1 MNDLTDAFDFSD
13 KVIVV
18 AGGNGLIGNVIT
30 KALSKLNAVC
40 IVLDQDKNNI
50 ENVKNVHF
58 MEINESYSQESIK
71 KIVDAIELNLGPIFG
86 LINCMTTKIKDEN
99 LYFSSISDYKLS
111 TWKDIVEGNLHNTF
125 LLCRE
130 AGLRMVS
137 RSNGS
142 IVNFCSIYGAEM
154 GPDLR
159 IYDKISTENKLMTTP
174 VSYTVSK
181 GGIQALSKHLAT
193 AWAQNGVRVNAISPG
208 GVFNNQSEEFVRAYS
223 NRVPFGRMANVEEII
238 GLPIFLLSDLSSYIT
253 GQNLFIDGGLSAW

>member
-1 MNDLTDAFDFSD
+1 MNDLREAFDFSD
-13 KVIVV
+13 KVIVI
-18 AGGNGLIGNVIT
+18 AGGNGLIGSAIT
-30 KALSKLNAVC
+30 KALSELNAIS
-40 IVLDQDKNNI
+40 IVLDQGKNNI
-50 ENVKNVHF
+50 ENIKNVHLI
-58 MEINESYSQESIK
+58 EINQSYTQDSIQ
-71 KIVDAIELNLGPIFG
+71 KIVDSIELKFGPIFG
-86 LINCMTTKIKDEN
+86 LINCMTVKVKDDN
-99 LYFSSISDYKLS
+99 LYFSAISDYTLS
-111 TWKDIVEGNLHNTF
+111 TWKEIVEGNLHNTF
-125 LLCRE
+125 LLCKE
-130 AGLRMVS
+130 IGSKMVS

-159 IYDKISTENKLMTTP
+159 IYEKTSTENKLMTTP

-193 AWAQNGVRVNAISPG
+193 SWAQNGVRVNAISPG
-208 GVFNNQSEEFVRAYS
+208 GVFNNQSKEFVRAYS

>member
-1 MNDLTDAFDFSD
+1 MNDLREAFDFSD
-13 KVIVV
+13 KVIVI
-18 AGGNGLIGNVIT
+18 AGGNGLIGSAIT
-30 KALSKLNAVC
+30 KALSELNAIS
-40 IVLDQDKNNI
+40 IVLDQGKNNI
-50 ENVKNVHF
+50 ENIKNVHLI
-58 MEINESYSQESIK
+58 EINQSYTQDSIQ
-71 KIVDAIELNLGPIFG
+71 KIVDSIELKFGPIFG
-86 LINCMTTKIKDEN
+86 LINCMKDDN
-99 LYFSSISDYKLS
+99 LYFSAISDYTLS
-111 TWKDIVEGNLHNTF
+111 TWKEIVEGNLHNTF
-125 LLCRE
+125 LLCKE
-130 AGLRMVS
+130 IGSKMVS

-159 IYDKISTENKLMTTP
+159 IYEKTSTENKLMTTP

-193 AWAQNGVRVNAISPG
+193 SWAQNGVRVNAISPG
-208 GVFNNQSEEFVRAYS
+208 GVFNNQSKEFVRAYS

>member
-1 MNDLTDAFDFSD
+1 MNDLREAFNFSD
-13 KVIVV
+13 KVIVI
-18 AGGNGLIGNVIT
+18 AGGNGLIGSAIT
-30 KALSKLNAVC
+30 KALSELNAIS
-40 IVLDQDKNNI
+40 IVLDQGKNNI
-50 ENVKNVHF
+50 ENIKNVHLI
-58 MEINESYSQESIK
+58 EINQSYTQDSIQ
-71 KIVDAIELNLGPIFG
+71 KIVDSIELKFGPIFG
-86 LINCMTTKIKDEN
+86 LINCMTVKVKDDN
-99 LYFSSISDYKLS
+99 LYFSAISDYTLP
-111 TWKDIVEGNLHNTF
+111 TWKEIVEGNLHNTF
-125 LLCRE
+125 LLCKE
-130 AGLRMVS
+130 IGSKMVS

-159 IYDKISTENKLMTTP
+159 IYEKISTENKLMTTP

-193 AWAQNGVRVNAISPG
+193 SWAQNGVRVNAISPG
-208 GVFNNQSEEFVRAYS
+208 GVFNNQSKEFVRAYS

>member
-1 MNDLTDAFDFSD
+1 MNDLRNAFDFSG

-18 AGGNGLIGNVIT
+18 AGGNGLIGTAIT
-30 KALSKLNAVC
+30 KSLSKLNAIS
-40 IVLDQDKNNI
+40 IVLDQGKNNI
-50 ENVKNVHF
+50 ENIKNVHL
-58 MEINESYSQESIK
+58 IKITQNYSQDSIK
-71 KIVDAIELNLGPIFG
+71 ETVDSIERNFGPIFG
-86 LINCMTTKIKDEN
+86 LINCMTTKANDEN
-99 LYFSSISDYKLS
+99 LYFSAISDYALS
-111 TWKDIVEGNLHNTF
+111 TWKEIVEGNLHNTF

-130 AGLRMVS
+130 IGLRMVS
-137 RSNGS
+137 RSKGS
-142 IVNFCSIYGAEM
+142 IVNFCSVYGAEM

-159 IYDKISTENKLMTTP
+159 IYEKTSTESKLMTTP

-193 AWAQNGVRVNAISPG
+193 SWAQNGVRVNAISPG
-208 GVFNNQSEEFVRAYS
+208 GVFNNQSKEFVRAYS

>member
-1 MNDLTDAFDFSD
+1 MNDLRDAFDFSG

-18 AGGNGLIGNVIT
+18 AGGNGLIGSAIT
-30 KALSKLNAVC
+30 KSLSKLHAIS
-40 IVLDQDKNNI
+40 IVLDQGKNNI

-58 MEINESYSQESIK
+58 IEITQNYSQDSIK
-71 KIVDAIELNLGPIFG
+71 ETIDSIELNFGPIFG
-86 LINCMTTKIKDEN
+86 LINCMTTKANDEN
-99 LYFSSISDYKLS
+99 LYFSAISDYTLS
-111 TWKDIVEGNLHNTF
+111 TWKEIVEGNLHNTF
-125 LLCRE
+125 LLCKE
-130 AGLRMVS
+130 IGLRMVS
-137 RSNGS
+137 RSKGS

-193 AWAQNGVRVNAISPG
+193 SWAQNGVRVNAISPG
-208 GVFNNQSEEFVRAYS
+208 GVFNNQSKEFVGAYS
-223 NRVPFGRMANVEEII
+223 NRVPFGRMAHVEEII